1 MTKLQLSL
9 TDQEARIFSYQASL
23 LGYDLTRFVKYQLT
37 RLADH
42 FLTDLTTVKMSDK
55 NEKMVLKA
63 QSDYQKGNLK
73 MANSL
78 DEIFS

>member
-9 TDQEARIFSYQASL
+9 TDQEAIIFTHQASL

-37 RLADH
+37 RLAEQ
-42 FLTDLTTVKMSDK
+42 FLSEITSVKMSK
-55 NEKMVLKA
+55 KTENMVLRA
-63 QSDYQKGNLK
+63 QNDYQKGTLK
-73 MANSL
+73 TADSL